1 MRSASSFNGQR
12 IRASTFRS
20 IGPRHCFC
28 RYGDAVFNLDSHVV
42 AIAQKN
48 FFHILD
54 CVGWV
59 PHVSPPKRRQLRLG
73 AITAARKDQICRQ
86 CHSPKATEE
95 RPQTCRP
102 AHWGIIRR
110 AHGASADWKT
120 AIVIGW
126 PMLTLKASTRGPALY
141 RSPIA
146 SARSAKVRSWRD
158 SMKANRQAPWRRKSA
173 APAASVKRVV
183 VPARKDQTRLLVA
196 DTRADRMRARRILQ
210 HFGERHARERR
221 RQRRHKTA

>member
-1 MRSASSFNGQR
+1 MLGSG
-12 IRASTFRS
+12 
-20 IGPRHCFC
+20 GPLDPHDAQSGVKVYVDVYDQAVRPRGECAKIRHCFC

-42 AIAQKN
+42 AIAEKN

-54 CVGWV
+54 CVDWV

-73 AITAARKDQICRQ
+73 AITAARKDQIYRQ

-95 RPQTCRP
+95 R
-102 AHWGIIRR
+102 HWGIIRR

-146 SARSAKVRSWRD
+146 SARTAKVRSWRD

-173 APAASVKRVV
+173 APAASVNRVV
-183 VPARKDQTRLLVA
+183 VPARKTRL
-196 DTRADRMRARRILQ
+196 
-210 HFGERHARERR
+210 GSS
-221 RQRRHKTA
+221 